1 MMQIILAFAAIIEL
15 LTGLV
20 LLIYPE
26 IVIRLLFDA
35 SIIGTGIIVSRI
47 AGASLIAL
55 GMACWPYVIVKNTF
69 QGLQAMLTYSLIATI
84 YLGYLGLF
92 EKMIGILLWPAVVFH
107 SAITIFLVLGSFKR
121 YP

>member
-1 MMQIILAFAAIIEL
+1 MQIILAFAAIVEF
-15 LTGLV
+15 LTGVL

-35 SIIGTGIIVSRI
+35 SIVGNGIIVSRI

-55 GMACWPYVIVKNTF
+55 GIACWPYAIVKKTF
-69 QGLQAMLTYSLIATI
+69 QGITAMLIYNLFATI

-92 EKMIGILLWPAVVFH
+92 EEMIGILLWPAVVFH
-107 SAITIFLVLGSFKR
+107 SAITIFLVLGLFKR
-121 YP
+121 